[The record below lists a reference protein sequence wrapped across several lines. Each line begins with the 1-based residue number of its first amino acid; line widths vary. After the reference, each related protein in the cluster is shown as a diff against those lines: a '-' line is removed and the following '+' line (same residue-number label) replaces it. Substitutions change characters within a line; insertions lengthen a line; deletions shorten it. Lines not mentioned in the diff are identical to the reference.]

1 MKTDWLGNTYDVG
14 DLVLYAAMSGR
25 SVTMVLAEVVK
36 FNDTGSVTL
45 KPVKSA
51 RWKQHYGRGFYIDNR
66 TGKRIN
72 PYRSDKYVKTPV
84 RYQFKE
90 DPELIITQEQ
100 YHELYDKYYKN
111 YREGWGWTSK
121 NAPALENPS
130 NYKYLPQ
137 EFHDWVESK
146 SEETQ
151 KVTIH
156 VTENIVK
163 WTGELPE
170 EADSSAVSTE
180 STEGVVNA

>member
-51 RWKQHYGRGFYIDNR
+51 RWKQHYGRRFYIDNR
-66 TGKRIN
+66 TGKRID

-84 RYQFKE
+84 RYQYLQ
-90 DPELIITQEQ
+90 DPELIISQEQ
-100 YHELYDKYYKN
+100 YQEIYNNHYKN
-111 YREGWGWTSK
+111 YRGGWGWTPK
-121 NAPALENPS
+121 AVPDLENPN
-130 NYKYLPQ
+130 NYKYLSM

-170 EADSSAVSTE
+170 EADSSADNPE
-180 STEGVVNA
+180 LIEGEVNA